1 MSTLQAVDEI
11 AAVNDAPRNEP
22 GIQVDVSE
30 TQKRTWRFWLV
41 FPGLCFSML
50 LAALDTAVVATAL
63 PTIIA
68 TLNSGSLFI
77 WMINGYFVG
86 IAAVQPIYG
95 QAADIFGRRWPML
108 FTVSLFALGS
118 GLCGGASS
126 TIMLIVARIIQ
137 GFGAGGIFS
146 LVSIIVAD
154 LVALRDRQ
162 KL

>member
-1 MSTLQAVDEI
+1 MSTPSATNELDPVTKSLQTQGSRQVE
-11 AAVNDAPRNEP
+11 APEKQAQ
-22 GIQVDVSE
+22 G
-30 TQKRTWRFWLV
+30 WRFWLV

-50 LAALDTAVVATAL
+50 LAALDTAIVATAL
-63 PTIIA
+63 PTII
-68 TLNSGSLFI
+68 TKLNSGSLFI

-108 FTVSLFALGS
+108 LSVSLFALGS
-118 GLCGGASS
+118 GLCGGADS
-126 TIMLIVARIIQ
+126 TVMLIIARIIQ